1 MIKILHLYYDL
12 LNLSGEQGNILALK
26 KAFNNQNVE
35 VKVDCLSVDDKI
47 KFSDYDLIYMGNGSN
62 SNLSIALLDIKKYKK
77 ELKKYIDNNG
87 YVIAS
92 GNS

>member
-35 VKVDCLSVDDKI
+35 VKLYCLSVDDKI

-62 SNLSIALLDIKKYKK
+62 SNFSIALEDIKKYKK
-77 ELKKYIDNNG
+77 ELHLSRDNG
-87 YVIAS
+87 KLVVDAI
-92 GNS
+92 G

>member
-35 VKVDCLSVDDKI
+35 VKVDCLSDDEKI
-47 KFSDYDLIYMGNGSN
+47 KISDYDLIYKGNWSK
-62 SNLSIALLDIKKYKK
+62 SNLSIALEDKKKYK
-77 ELKKYIDNNG
+77 IF
-87 YVIAS
+87 
-92 GNS
+92 

>member
-35 VKVDCLSVDDKI
+35 I
-47 KFSDYDLIYMGNGSN
+47 
-62 SNLSIALLDIKKYKK
+62 
-77 ELKKYIDNNG
+77 
-87 YVIAS
+87 
-92 GNS
+92 